1 MTALDRAARRR
12 QAQATRG
19 GNMPIRNPIEWS
31 VDQLR
36 FAAQA
41 VETAGQDVHPALQDG
56 ATPHVMRIG
65 LADLREALARGAQD
79 FGANRSDVILLC
91 IIYPLIGLV
100 LARLA
105 SGTEAVPLLFPL
117 AAGFALVGP
126 FAGVGMYEISRRRE
140 LGLDARWAD
149 ALGLVRTHAFGPILL
164 LGLILVALFVLWMMA
179 AQAIYMLTL
188 GPEAPASFGAFI
200 RDVFLTR
207 GGWALI
213 VVGVGVGFLF
223 AALTLAIGVVSFP
236 LLVERNVG
244 VETAVWTSVR
254 AVAANPGPMAVWGM
268 IVAAG
273 LVIGTVPLFLGLII
287 ILPILGHATW
297 HLYRRAVV
305 FV

>member
-1 MTALDRAARRR
+1 MT
-12 QAQATRG
+12 
-19 GNMPIRNPIEWS
+19 IRNPIEWS

-41 VETAGQDVHPALQDG
+41 VETAGHDVHPAAHDG
-56 ATPHVMRIG
+56 TVPHVMRIG
-65 LADLREALARGAQD
+65 LADLRAALVRGVQD

-91 IIYPLIGLV
+91 IIYPLVGLV

-117 AAGFALVGP
+117 AAGFALIGP

-149 ALGLVRTHAFGPILL
+149 ALGIARTHAFGPILL

-188 GPEAPASFGAFI
+188 GPAAPASLGAFMH
-200 RDVFLTR
+200 DVFFTR
-207 GGWALI
+207 AGWALI
-213 VVGVGVGFLF
+213 VIGVGVGFLF
-223 AALTLAIGVVSFP
+223 AVLTLAIGVVSFP
-236 LLVERNVG
+236 LLSSAMSAWRRRW
-244 VETAVWTSVR
+244 WTSVR
-254 AVAANPGPMAVWGM
+254 AVAANPGPMAVWGL

-273 LVIGTVPLFLGLII
+273 LADRKTIPLFLGLII

-297 HLYRRAVV
+297 HLYRSHGGVRLKLRGVLIIAASP
-305 FV
+305 